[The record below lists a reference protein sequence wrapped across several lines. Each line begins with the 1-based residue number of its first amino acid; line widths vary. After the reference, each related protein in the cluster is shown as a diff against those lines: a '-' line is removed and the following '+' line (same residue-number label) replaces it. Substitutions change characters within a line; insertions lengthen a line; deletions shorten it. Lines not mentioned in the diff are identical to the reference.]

1 MNDEERKKFWQGK
14 VTKAKSEKDWSYR
27 VYISANEILKDPD
40 RWNRNALLNI
50 LSIIAYAAPE
60 SIESGIK
67 EINEKKEQKMAE
79 DMIKDIEQYLEEMSK
94 PETESND

>member
-27 VYISANEILKDPD
+27 VYVSAHEILKDPD
-40 RWNRNALLNI
+40 RWNRDSLLNI

-67 EINEKKEQKMAE
+67 EMAEKKEQKMAE
-79 DMIKDIEQYLEEMSK
+79 EMIHQIEQYLAEMSK
-94 PETESND
+94 EDLEEEE